1 MHDLRYFWIHVMG
14 SRKPRRIAV
23 TVTLA
28 SFLGLARS
36 SLAVREFCAASDE
49 RAKPRNP

>member
-1 MHDLRYFWIHVMG
+1 MMA

-28 SFLGLARS
+28 SFPGLARS
-36 SLAVREFCAASDE
+36 SLAGREFHAASDE
-49 RAKPRNP
+49 RAKLGNFSTLE